1 MIKKIVCEGDRARAK
16 LLKGA
21 ETIGRIVGA
30 TIGPSGRNAIIY
42 RKYKAPLVTNDGVSI
57 ARHTYLEDEIE
68 DLGAQT
74 VVESA
79 MKTNEQAGDGTTTN
93 VVIAVAIISKC
104 FKMLGEGL
112 LGQNVNAMQ
121 LKRDID
127 AAKTKALELLKAKVT
142 PLAPGDLQKI
152 ISTSLENLEFGKT
165 IAEMIETVGKD
176 GYISVEDN
184 WATQYGLTTETI
196 VGMKFLGTYASPYMM
211 TNPRKEAVWEDAPV
225 LVTNA
230 RVEAED
236 LQPLLKQLA
245 EHQQRTLVIIGGYSE
260 GTDPFSKP
268 FVSVIA
274 NTLIA
279 AMKGQPNLLKILA
292 IKAPSLTSEELEDV
306 AVFCDAAFI
315 DKGRGMKLKDVQ
327 MTHLGFAKKVVANED
342 DTIITGGRGNTAER
356 LALLTEQLDLEKD
369 PMFKEKLKRRIAS
382 LAAGVGIIRVGA
394 MTETERGYLKLK
406 IEDAVAA
413 GRAAIEEGVVPG
425 GGLTLKAVAEEL
437 GEDNILYEPLKAPYE
452 TIQENAGGSLEI
464 GEDILDPVKVTRLAL
479 ENACSA
485 AGILI
490 TTETA
495 ISERRKSLW
504 DELEHK
510 LYPEDERSSFRDSE
524 NMDAGAGR
532 LIED

>member
-1 MIKKIVCEGDRARAK
+1 
-16 LLKGA
+16 
-21 ETIGRIVGA
+21 
-30 TIGPSGRNAIIY
+30 
-42 RKYKAPLVTNDGVSI
+42 
-57 ARHTYLEDEIE
+57 
-68 DLGAQT
+68 
-74 VVESA
+74 
-79 MKTNEQAGDGTTTN
+79 
-93 VVIAVAIISKC
+93 
-104 FKMLGEGL
+104 
-112 LGQNVNAMQ
+112 
-121 LKRDID
+121 
-127 AAKTKALELLKAKVT
+127 
-142 PLAPGDLQKI
+142 
-152 ISTSLENLEFGKT
+152 
-165 IAEMIETVGKD
+165 
-176 GYISVEDN
+176 
-184 WATQYGLTTETI
+184 
-196 VGMKFLGTYASPYMM
+196 
-211 TNPRKEAVWEDAPV
+211 
-225 LVTNA
+225 
-230 RVEAED
+230 
-236 LQPLLKQLA
+236 
-245 EHQQRTLVIIGGYSE
+245 
-260 GTDPFSKP
+260 
-268 FVSVIA
+268 
-274 NTLIA
+274 
-279 AMKGQPNLLKILA
+279 
-292 IKAPSLTSEELEDV
+292 
-306 AVFCDAAFI
+306 
-315 DKGRGMKLKDVQ
+315 
-327 MTHLGFAKKVVANED
+327 
-342 DTIITGGRGNTAER
+342 
-356 LALLTEQLDLEKD
+356 LDLEKD